1 MFSLVKNIY
10 KKYQRL
16 SLKCINTDI
25 HPLKIHS
32 YSLYSH
38 SSKNIYSNFDKKIY
52 NKKSTNSETKSEGA
66 AKSSEKK
73 SDKENFEKSE
83 DNKNINKETENENF
97 NENDKKTIEELENI
111 YNKPILTQMEVNFI
125 LILNLV
131 L

>member
-16 SLKCINTDI
+16 SLKSINTEI
-25 HPLKIHS
+25 HPLKINS

-38 SSKNIYSNFDKKIY
+38 SSKNIYSNLDKKIY

-66 AKSSEKK
+66 AKSSKKK
-73 SDKENFEKSE
+73 SDKENSEKSE
-83 DNKNINKETENENF
+83 DNQNINLETENENF
-97 NENDKKTIEELENI
+97 KENDIKTKEELENI